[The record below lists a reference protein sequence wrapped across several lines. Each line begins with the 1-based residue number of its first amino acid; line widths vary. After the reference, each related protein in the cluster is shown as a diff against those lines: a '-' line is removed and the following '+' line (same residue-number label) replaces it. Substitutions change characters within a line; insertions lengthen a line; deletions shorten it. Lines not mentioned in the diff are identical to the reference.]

1 MAQGS
6 KLTPLDALS
15 QKAFAA
21 GRAALPALRTTP
33 HLNSFADVPS
43 LRFAAGVGINCRPK
57 PGQSTDGIPQ
67 PQECSW
73 SDFTEGIKRYSTT
86 VVGPTQADKRFNS
99 AYVLAG
105 SLRQSGQSGTDG
117 VKVGHVMGQSGAP
130 HLNAPP
136 TRDDSALSTL
146 TMLVIDCDQPTSSL
160 ALNRA
165 LSDLSLAYCVAPTW
179 SATVEC
185 PKWRLFL
192 QIAPLPAVGTVR
204 GRAEARLRYAWLCGL
219 LAAMG
224 KMPVECGVCHVE
236 TTSTNLT
243 WSDLKKKKLTPEQ
256 IAASAQWAEKE
267 AAKHGPPPT
276 CKSCRGSSLFSF
288 DLSCWNYS
296 RLHFLGGLRTA
307 DQSLV
312 GREVRVGKGFALDSE
327 AWLLGSGWPEFW
339 AAAVAEL
346 GLDKPTGVGG
356 AGAKGFASVG
366 LSTIALDSDQDT
378 EQLHP
383 DPHVAHAMATTKAGL
398 LERVRRALAYISS
411 SSFPAAIVGQGGDT
425 AVMRACSAV
434 VSGFLVP
441 VEYAGVPW
449 ARRVMDVGYA
459 PRCSK
464 PWSEAWIDRKLGQ
477 VRSVAGRELG
487 ALLVSGNG
495 SAARE
500 RFYLSRVCTR
510 CAGSS
515 ETKRKVGPL
524 VKACKCGLCEGRGV
538 GQERAYGLRGELLPF
553 VGDELE
559 LIVEAACSC
568 GLAGFDPRQAPA
580 NWVARPLIGARV

>member
-1 MAQGS
+1 M
-6 KLTPLDALS
+6 TPLDALS
-15 QKAFAA
+15 QKAFTA
-21 GRAALPALRTTP
+21 GRAALPALRGTP
-33 HLNSFADVPS
+33 HLNSFADLPS

-73 SDFTEGIKRYSTT
+73 SDFTEGVKRYSTT

-105 SLRQSGQSGTDG
+105 SLRQGHSTGPGSA
-117 VKVGHVMGQSGAP
+117 KVGHVLAGAP
-130 HLNAPP
+130 GGIPLLNPP
-136 TRDDSALSTL
+136 PARDDSALSTL
-146 TMLVIDCDQPTSSL
+146 TMLVIDCDQPASPL
-160 ALNRA
+160 ALTRA

-179 SATVEC
+179 SATVER

-192 QIAPLPAVGTVR
+192 QIASLPAVGTVR

-219 LAAMG
+219 LATMG
-224 KMPVECGVCHVE
+224 EMPVECGVCSKVDDNTHPA
-236 TTSTNLT
+236 
-243 WSDLKKKKLTPEQ
+243 KTP
-256 IAASAQWAEKE
+256 AT
-267 AAKHGPPPT
+267 HGPLST
-276 CKSCRGSSLFSF
+276 CKACRGSGLFSF

-327 AWLLGSGWPEFW
+327 AWLVGSGWPEFW
-339 AAAVAEL
+339 AASVAEL
-346 GLDKPTGVGG
+346 GLDKPIGS
-356 AGAKGFASVG
+356 AGAKGFAYLG
-366 LSTIALDSDQDT
+366 NDGKLLLTDDSLV
-378 EQLHP
+378 EHSALHP
-383 DPHVAHAMATTKAGL
+383 DPIVAHAMATTKAGL

-411 SSFPAAIVGQGGDT
+411 SSFPAAIVGQGGDN

-441 VEYAGVPW
+441 VEFAGVPW
-449 ARRVMDVGYA
+449 ARRVLDVGYA

-487 ALLVSGNG
+487 ALLAGGNG
-495 SAARE
+495 GPARE

-510 CAGSS
+510 CGGSG
-515 ETKRKVGPL
+515 ETKRKVGPT
-524 VKACKCGLCEGRGV
+524 VKTCKCGLCEGQGV
-538 GQERAYGLRGELLPF
+538 GHARAYGLRGELLPA
-553 VGDELE
+553 VGEELE
-559 LIVEAACSC
+559 LIVEAARSC
-568 GLAGFDPRQAPA
+568 GLVGFDPRQPPA